1 VNWAM
6 TKEPKKQIS
15 LTLDE
20 DLLGSLEQVRREN
33 HFDEVQDAIR
43 MLLSK
48 GLKRYK
54 EEKKA

>member
-1 VNWAM
+1 MA
-6 TKEPKKQIS
+6 KESKKQIS